1 MSSKPIDEM
10 NVFELKDELRARDLK
25 VSGKKAELV
34 ERLREALEGEGP
46 AQKKSPKAKKKSPGT
61 PSAKASDFDE
71 GNVKTGRGGEDYEV
85 AVNKSGRKYWRKCTA
100 STAKCGPAAV
110 AAEEIEE
117 AAEEIE
123 EAVEEIDTEEWNKL
137 VGKKVAD
144 LKKLAKKRDSD
155 YEDKYGKSL
164 VKYQLIMLILTG
176 NPGPKPAKGTSP
188 KRKKVSAKPVSP
200 KKKPKPTRKGKER
213 GEPEPEPEI
222 RLPAK
227 TTNVGEVVL
236 DGWTAIGELDSLFS
250 FLKEFSSYEELA
262 REIEEGI
269 DNTPSDQVEGSENI
283 IRFEPDANCDL
294 SSGTCG
300 AQALGV
306 FLESGSYDLFAE
318 YTKSKYLKELYVG
331 PYTRLEKAPTKADF
345 GLVRNLVLADLR
357 ILKDIV
363 DRYESAALMLDSMG
377 REIFDSK
384 FILLSNPERAKR
396 TYIMNVNFATNG
408 KGVYQGIHIH
418 RA

>member
-10 NVFELKDELRARDLK
+10 NVLELKDELRARDLK
-25 VSGKKAELV
+25 VSGKKAELA
-34 ERLREALEGEGP
+34 ERLREALAGEGP
-46 AQKKSPKAKKKSPGT
+46 VQKKSPKAKKKSPGT

-71 GNVKTGRGGEDYEV
+71 GTVKTGRGGEDYEV

-110 AAEEIEE
+110 AAAVEEIEE
-117 AAEEIE
+117 VVEE
-123 EAVEEIDTEEWNKL
+123 VLEEIDTEEWNKL
-137 VGKKVAD
+137 VGKKVSE

-155 YEDKYGKSL
+155 YEDKYGKRL

-176 NPGPKPAKGTSP
+176 NPGPKPPKGTSP
-188 KRKKVSAKPVSP
+188 KRKQVAVKPVSP
-200 KKKPKPTRKGKER
+200 KKKPKKTRKGKER

-222 RLPAK
+222 QIPAK

-236 DGWTAIGELDSLFS
+236 DGWTAIGEVDSLFS

-262 REIEEGI
+262 RKIEEGI
-269 DNTPSDQVEGSENI
+269 DSTPSDQVEGSENI
-283 IRFEPDANCDL
+283 IRFEPDANCDI

-306 FLESGSYDLFAE
+306 FLENGSYDLFAE

-345 GLVRNLVLADLR
+345 GLVKNLVLADLR
-357 ILKDIV
+357 LLKNIV
-363 DRYESAALMLDSMG
+363 DRYESAAVMLDTMG
-377 REIFDSK
+377 REIFDPK
-384 FILLSNPERAKR
+384 FVLLSNPERAKR

-408 KGVYQGIHIH
+408 KGVYQGVHIH
-418 RA
+418 RT